1 MVKIDSQEGAMN
13 KMFQTK
19 TRLSVYIKAFAAIV
33 FAALVSFPAMA
44 QTTYNIGALLPIT
57 GDLQAY
63 GNASLKGVKLAVQQV
78 NSQGGVL
85 NGKLAVSV
93 GDTQTKPQAGI
104 SAAQRL
110 VSIDNVVGIVG
121 AMSSGV
127 TIPVSQSVTDSAG
140 VALISPASTSPKITT
155 LSDNDFLFRT
165 VPSDA
170 YQGVALGEVVSENNI
185 TNVGT
190 MYINNDYGEGLA
202 NAFKDAFQKHG
213 GTVSS
218 QVAYDPGNASYRG
231 EIAKA
236 SSRGAQAL
244 VLIGYPENGITILKQ
259 AIEGGYFSK
268 FIFTDGMKSPS
279 VIKAVGAQYLNG
291 SFGTTPQALSD
302 SNSAQLFR
310 TAYNNQY
317 GELPPQ
323 PYIDTAYDAAFVI
336 AMALEKA
343 GNSNPTAVRNALRS
357 VANPGGTKIF
367 PGEWAKA
374 KRLIDA
380 GQDVQYVGASGP
392 VDFDKNGDV
401 SGTFGYWVIKN
412 GQIKTVR
419 VFQP

>member
-1 MVKIDSQEGAMN
+1 MD
-13 KMFQTK
+13 K
-19 TRLSVYIKAFAAIV
+19 TFNHVSRLPFLAKAFAGIIL
-33 FAALVSFPAMA
+33 AAGVSFPAVA
-44 QTTYNIGALLPIT
+44 QTTYNLGALLPIT

-63 GNASLKGVKLAVQQV
+63 GNASLNGIKLAVQQI

-85 NGKLAVSV
+85 GGKLAISV
-93 GDTQTKPQAGI
+93 GDSQTKPQPGI

-110 VSIDNVVGIVG
+110 VSIDNVFGIVG

-127 TIPVSQSVTDSAG
+127 TIPVAQSVTDAAG
-140 VALISPASTSPKITT
+140 VALISPASTSPKITN

-170 YQGVALGEVVSENNI
+170 FQGVALGEVVAQNGI

-190 MYINNDYGEGLA
+190 MYINNDYGQGLA
-202 NAFKDAFQKHG
+202 DAFKAAFAKNG
-213 GTVSS
+213 GTVSE

-231 EIAKA
+231 ELTKA
-236 SSRGAQAL
+236 SSNGAQAL

-268 FIFTDGMKSPS
+268 FVFTDGMKSPA
-279 VIKAVGAQYLNG
+279 VIKAVGAQYLDG
-291 SFGTTPQALSD
+291 SFGTTPQALAT
-302 SNSAQLFR
+302 SNSAQMFKD
-310 TAYNNQY
+310 AYSQAY
-317 GELPPQ
+317 GQLPPQ
-323 PYIDTAYDAAFVI
+323 PYIDTAYDAAFVL

-343 GNSNPTAVRNALRS
+343 GTANPTSVRDQLRF
-357 VANPGGTKIF
+357 VANAPGTQVF

-374 KRLIDA
+374 KQLIDA
-380 GQDVQYVGASGP
+380 GQDVDYVGASGP
-392 VDFDKNGDV
+392 IDFDANGDV

-412 GQIKTVR
+412 GQIQTVK